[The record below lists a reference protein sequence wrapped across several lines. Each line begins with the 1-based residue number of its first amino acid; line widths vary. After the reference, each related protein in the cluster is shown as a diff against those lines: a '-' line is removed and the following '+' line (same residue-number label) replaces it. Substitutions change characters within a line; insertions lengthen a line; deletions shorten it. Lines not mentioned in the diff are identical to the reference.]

1 MAIDIP
7 LVLAKLAAKRE
18 KTFQYRNKDLTLE
31 EVFSFTGG
39 LPILV
44 RKANLLSDFLF
55 GRKLYVSF
63 VTEPGSLTGEKVVIL
78 PEQSAFMLV
87 MLLYDVTEELIVST
101 NAKIVNLT

>member
-7 LVLAKLAAKRE
+7 VVLSKLAARRD
-18 KTFQYRNKDLTLE
+18 KTFQYRNKDLSLD
-31 EVFSFTGG
+31 EVFSVSGG

-44 RKANLLSDFLF
+44 KKANLLADFLF
-55 GRKLYVSF
+55 GRKLQVSF

-87 MLLYDVTEELIVST
+87 MLLYDVVEELMVAAT
-101 NAKIVNLT
+101 GKVVNLT